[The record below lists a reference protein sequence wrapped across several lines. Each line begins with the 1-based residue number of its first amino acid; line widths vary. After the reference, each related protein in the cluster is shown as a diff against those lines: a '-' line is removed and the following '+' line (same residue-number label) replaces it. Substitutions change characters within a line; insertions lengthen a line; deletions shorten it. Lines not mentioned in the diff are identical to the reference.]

1 MNITDP
7 AINNYLR
14 KLTPASHPVL
24 ADMEQYAAKHGF
36 PIIGPLTARV
46 LQQLVIL
53 TEAKRIFEMGSGY
66 GYSAIS
72 MALVMRGGG
81 TIECT
86 ETDKE
91 NIARGRKHAQAA
103 RVGRKIIW
111 HEGDALESMRKA
123 KGKYDIIF
131 CDVDKEQYPAALGIA
146 WPKLRKGGVMVTDNA
161 LWSARVVTEKPPK
174 PATAGILEF
183 NRVIYAFPDALCTLQ
198 PLRDGLMLAV
208 KR

>member
-7 AINNYLR
+7 AINRYLR
-14 KLTPASHPVL
+14 KLTPVSHLVL
-24 ADMEQYAAKHGF
+24 LEMEQYAAKHGF
-36 PIIGPLTARV
+36 PIIGPLTGRT

-53 TEAKRIFEMGSGY
+53 TGAKRIFEMGSGY

-72 MALVMRGGG
+72 MALVMRDGG

-91 NIARGRKHAQAA
+91 NIARGRKHAQTA
-103 RVGRKIIW
+103 RVGKKIIW
-111 HEGDALESMRKA
+111 HEGDAMESMQKA

-131 CDVDKEQYPAALGIA
+131 CDVNKEQYPTALAIA
-146 WPKLRKGGVMVTDNA
+146 WPKLRKGGIMVTDNV
-161 LWSARVVTEKPPK
+161 LWSGRVVAQKPPEPK
-174 PATAGILEF
+174 TISIRKF
-183 NRVIYAFPDALCTLQ
+183 NRMVYALPDALCTLQ

>member
-14 KLTPASHPVL
+14 KLTPTSHPVL
-24 ADMEQYAAKHGF
+24 LEMERYATKHGF
-36 PIIGPLTARV
+36 PIIGPLTGRM

-53 TEAKRIFEMGSGY
+53 TGAQRIFEMGSGY

-72 MALVMRGGG
+72 MALVLHGDG

-86 ETDKE
+86 ETDAE
-91 NIARGRKHAQAA
+91 NIARGRKHAQTA
-103 RVGRKIIW
+103 RVGKKIIW

-131 CDVDKEQYPAALGIA
+131 CDVDKEQYPAALKIA
-146 WPKLRKGGVMVTDNA
+146 WPKLRKGGIMVTDNV
-161 LWSARVVTEKPPK
+161 LWSGRVITENPPK
-174 PATAGILEF
+174 PGTAGILKF
-183 NRVIYAFPDALCTLQ
+183 NRLAYALPDALCTLQ

-208 KR
+208 KK

>member
-7 AINNYLR
+7 AINSYLR

-24 ADMEQYAAKHGF
+24 QEMEQYAAKYGF
-36 PIIGPLTARV
+36 PIIGPLTGRT

-53 TEAKRIFEMGSGY
+53 SGAKRIFEMGSGY
-66 GYSAIS
+66 GYSAIF
-72 MALVMRGGG
+72 MALVLRSGGV
-81 TIECT
+81 IECT
-86 ETDKE
+86 EMDKE

-103 RVGRKIIW
+103 RVGKKIIW

-131 CDVDKEQYPAALGIA
+131 CDVDKEQYPAALKIA
-146 WPKLRKGGVMVTDNA
+146 WPKLRKGGIMIADNT
-161 LWSARVVTEKPPK
+161 LRSARVVTEKPPS
-174 PATAGILEF
+174 PDTAGILKF
-183 NRVIYAFPDALCTLQ
+183 NRMIYALPDALCTLQ

-208 KR
+208 KK